1 MIIRLRQLYMLYFNG
16 LIAQI
21 FHFLELIH
29 NKSTLHKEKIDDVLL
44 HTTMNGILIDQKMQE
59 KFKSRFMALT
69 TN

>member
-1 MIIRLRQLYMLYFNG
+1 MIIRLQQLYMLYFNG

-29 NKSTLHKEKIDDVLL
+29 NKNTLHKEKIDDVLL
-44 HTTMNGILIDQKMQE
+44 HTTMNGILIHKKMQE